1 MNEIALFAFI
11 MSVLLSLP
19 FMWVLG
25 LSMLCMHD
33 DLRNKYPNLNSI
45 NYIIT
50 PIKVFIFEIEILPF
64 NF

>member
-1 MNEIALFAFI
+1 MNEIVLFAFI

>member
-1 MNEIALFAFI
+1 MNEIVLFAFI

-33 DLRNKYPNLNSI
+33 DLRNKYPDLNSI

>member
-1 MNEIALFAFI
+1 MNEIVLFAFI

-33 DLRNKYPNLNSI
+33 
-45 NYIIT
+45 
-50 PIKVFIFEIEILPF
+50 E
-64 NF
+64 